1 MYSYLNYNI
10 YMFWPKA
17 CDNNSSTFWNVILVT
32 NLDIVSLCES
42 CLRNTN
48 SVEPINFITIQ
59 FNIIIIMIEA
69 HKYVIYIM
77 LYACHMEY

>member
-1 MYSYLNYNI
+1 M
-10 YMFWPKA
+10 
-17 CDNNSSTFWNVILVT
+17 ILVT

-77 LYACHMEY
+77 LYVDSRTIIEKVILCLFI